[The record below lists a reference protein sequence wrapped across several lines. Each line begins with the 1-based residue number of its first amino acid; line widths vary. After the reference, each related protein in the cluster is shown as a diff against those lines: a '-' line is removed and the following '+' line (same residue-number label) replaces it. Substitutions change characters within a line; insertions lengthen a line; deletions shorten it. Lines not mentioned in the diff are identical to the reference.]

1 MRKLP
6 IALVATLTL
15 GLFTGGCSP
24 SIDAAAKAD
33 VDRRVAAMTGG
44 GQNVDKPS
52 SSTPMPMAVGQ
63 WLTYKVVSDKGEP
76 SFLTMKLVGQDGSA
90 FWYETLSE
98 TYYGK
103 HATRM
108 LVDFGD
114 RRNPES
120 MSIKAAK
127 LRDSK
132 GRVTEYPENMIGFVN
147 SILRG
152 QLGPIVIDWTGLPQE
167 EVSVPA
173 GHFAGCYKG
182 RSEVS
187 FAGFKSASI
196 AWGHTA
202 VPLSGMVRSQGEK
215 GDSIELVGYGTS
227 GAQSDF

>member
-1 MRKLP
+1 MLRLP
-6 IALVATLTL
+6 TVFVLIPLVALATAC
-15 GLFTGGCSP
+15 GP

-33 VDRRVAAMTGG
+33 VDRRVATLNGG
-44 GQNVDKPS
+44 NQTVEKPS
-52 SSTPMPMAVGQ
+52 ASAPMPMAVGQ
-63 WLTYKVVSDKGEP
+63 WLTYKVISDKGEP
-76 SFLTMKLVGQDGSA
+76 SFLTMKLVGQESGA

-114 RRNPES
+114 RRAPS
-120 MSIKAAK
+120 SVTIKAAK

-167 EVSVPA
+167 DVSVAA
-173 GHFAGCYKG
+173 GRFAGCYKG

-187 FAGFKSASI
+187 FAGFKSTST
-196 AWGHTA
+196 AWGHPA

-215 GDSIELVGYGTS
+215 GDSLELVGYGTN
-227 GAQSDF
+227 GATSDF